1 MATIS
6 TFACVIIFTFAL
18 LAISIDG
25 RKEVGGKYWRNVMH
39 ESGTSNEVVNVDVFL
54 PEEKADCD
62 ELSKNMEH
70 KKHNNFEPRPNTWK
84 LKVEKKISFSND
96 FEPRPNLSIY
106 DKDGK
111 PSVNEF
117 FEPRPNVSSYGG
129 DSDNNGLKEENKFIA

>member
-6 TFACVIIFTFAL
+6 TFACVLIFTFAL

-54 PEEKADCD
+54 PEEKADYG
-62 ELSKNMEH
+62 N
-70 KKHNNFEPRPNTWK
+70 PR
-84 LKVEKKISFSND
+84 LKKKISFSND

-129 DSDNNGLKEENKFIA
+129 DSDNNGLKEENKFVDDFEPRPNLSIYHD